1 MSGTLY
7 TVSLN
12 IHWCAMNDMLDG
24 IRHEGE
30 GEILRHHVPDRRLY
44 GVGEEVARAWA
55 QRPAAHA
62 ALKDLL
68 DERIVERQIIGR
80 QHIYRLNHAHRTVRD
95 PRARV
100 PQGSG
105 ADGRRGAL
113 PRRGAQGAWHPRGRG
128 VADALRSVVR
138 GPVREERLR
147 RRGDR
152 PGRAIE
158 GAVER
163 CLRDEIG
170 PGFLAYFGMHLD
182 PYVRTFGEFGK
193 RMAKRLPPVST
204 MMDSYLVV
212 HGRDPG
218 GCGTG

>member
-1 MSGTLY
+1 
-7 TVSLN
+7 
-12 IHWCAMNDMLDG
+12 MLDG
-24 IRHEGE
+24 ILDTRAKVR
-30 GEILRHHVPDRRLY
+30 ILRHFTSRTEDYMASGR
-44 GVGEEVARAWA
+44 EVARRVGLSA
-55 QRPAAHA
+55 PAAHA

-80 QHIYRLNHAHRTVRD
+80 QHIYRLNHAHRTVKEILAPAFRKAAALTD
-95 PRARV
+95 DVARYLV
-100 PQGSG
+100 E
-105 ADGRRGAL
+105 
-113 PRRGAQGAWHPRGRG
+113 
-128 VADALRSVVR
+128 ALRERGILAAVESLMLYGSVVR
-138 GPVREERLR
+138 GPVREGSDCDVAAIVR
-147 RRGDR
+147 D
-152 PGRAIE
+152 GRSKAR
-158 GAVER
+158 VER